1 MTGKVASKSRS
12 QWYLPAMLA
21 ISSGVGSVTCSKDL
35 NRSSSPAGEMISRTT
50 AGSSEAFQKVCHC
63 PARFEDQVAGVAEGL
78 LAAEHVAAMSST
90 DSASS
95 QPPTIHWKGQNR
107 LPGW

>member
-1 MTGKVASKSRS
+1 MVFAGHAGHQLWRRLGDVLEGFEQVLQPGRGDDL
-12 QWYLPAMLA
+12 QDDCGLVG
-21 ISSGVGSVTCSKDL
+21 GVPEGVPL
-35 NRSSSPAGEMISRTT
+35 
-50 AGSSEAFQKVCHC
+50 